1 MANRRRRLGLAALAH
16 PFIHAQLRKVMK
28 YSLPLK
34 SGSYCSVVY
43 KALAIGGA
51 AYLAVPAAHAQ
62 QMTVSFDIPRMKVA
76 EYHRPYIAIWIED
89 EKGKAV
95 TTLRVLYD
103 VDLKADDG
111 RKWLADMRA
120 WWRKAGRNTKMPADG
135 VSGPTQAPG
144 KHRVSFT
151 ANKRPL
157 GRLAAGSYKLQ
168 VEAAREVG
176 GRELVTVPFNWPG
189 KGAKT
194 YSGKGK
200 TELGA
205 VSLTIKP

>member
-1 MANRRRRLGLAALAH
+1 
-16 PFIHAQLRKVMK
+16 MK

-120 WWRKAGRNTKMPADG
+120 WWRKAGRNTKNASRWCQRSYTSTRKAPRFIHCQ
-135 VSGPTQAPG
+135 QASP
-144 KHRVSFT
+144 R
-151 ANKRPL
+151 
-157 GRLAAGSYKLQ
+157 
-168 VEAAREVG
+168 AAR
-176 GRELVTVPFNWPG
+176 
-189 KGAKT
+189 
-194 YSGKGK
+194 SG
-200 TELGA
+200 
-205 VSLTIKP
+205 